1 MGRIYSPYCLKTM
14 IRAENLTKTFGFF
27 TAVNSISFDVKIG
40 QVVGF
45 LGPNGA
51 GKSTTMKMLTSY
63 LTPTSGSICIGG
75 FDIEKSPI
83 EAKKLIGYLPENCPL
98 YKDLTV
104 IEFLKFCASLRM
116 IPNRRLKSSIDTV
129 IESCGLQKVVYQ
141 SIDTLSKG
149 YTRRVG
155 LAQSLIHNPPYLI
168 MDEPAD
174 GLDPNQ
180 KTHIH
185 NLIREMSKTKAI
197 LLSTHVLEEAQ
208 ICCSRIIIINNGKI
222 ATQGT
227 AKELCSEKGGNLSE
241 TFRKFTTQL

>member
-1 MGRIYSPYCLKTM
+1 MGRHYRSAIIIM
-14 IRAENLTKTFGFF
+14 IKAENLTKTFGFF

-63 LTPTSGSICIGG
+63 LAPTSGSIYIEG
-75 FDIEKSPI
+75 FDIEKNPI
-83 EAKKLIGYLPENCPL
+83 ESKKLIGYLPENCPL

-116 IPNRRLKSSIDTV
+116 IPKRNLKSSIDKV
-129 IESCGLQKVVYQ
+129 IDSCSLQKVVYQ

-149 YTRRVG
+149 YTKRVG
-155 LAQSLIHNPPYLI
+155 LAQSLIHDPPYLI
-168 MDEPAD
+168 LDEPAD

-180 KTHIH
+180 KAHIH
-185 NLIREMSKTKAI
+185 DLIKEMSKTKAI
-197 LLSTHVLEEAQ
+197 LLSTHVLEEAE
-208 ICCSRIIIINNGKI
+208 ICCSRIIIIANGRI

-227 AKELCSEKGGNLSE
+227 AEELCSKNGGNLSE
-241 TFRKFTTQL
+241 TFRKFTI